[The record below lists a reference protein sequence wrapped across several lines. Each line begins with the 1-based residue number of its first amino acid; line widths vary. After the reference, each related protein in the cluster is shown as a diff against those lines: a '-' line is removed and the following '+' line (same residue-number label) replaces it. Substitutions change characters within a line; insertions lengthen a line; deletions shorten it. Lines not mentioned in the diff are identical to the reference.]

1 MARPRICDEPR
12 VVTAVGL
19 AAALRDELARAAEER
34 TVSVNLLVTRA
45 VTHYLRALPPAAEVT
60 EPVVDA

>member
-12 VVTAVGL
+12 VVTAVRL
-19 AAALRDELARAAEER
+19 PASLRDELARAAEER

-45 VTHYLRALPPAAEVT
+45 VTHYLRSLPPVAEVT